1 MIFIGEKING
11 TRKAVQEAILKK
23 DRAFIE
29 KTALEQANA
38 GADYLDV
45 NAGTSP
51 DRETDDML
59 WLIDIVQEVTE
70 VPVCIDSSSPGTLAA
85 ALAQVRQTPLVNS
98 INADP
103 ARLEAFLPLIRE
115 KEAPVIALA
124 LDESQTGMPKTIA
137 ERMENIRRVMEAAA
151 SYGIPEERLFIDP
164 LIMSVATEDTAGAA
178 VLGAIRSIR
187 AAWPRAHITGGLSN
201 VSFGLP
207 NRELV
212 NRTFLTLAM
221 AAGLDSAVVNPAN
234 RALIESLKAT
244 ELILGND
251 RFCRSYTKAAK
262 ADFVKK

>member
-11 TRKAVQEAILKK
+11 TRKAVQEAILNR

-29 KTALEQANA
+29 NTALEQARA

-51 DRETDDML
+51 DREKDDML
-59 WLIDIVQEVTE
+59 WLIGIVQEVTE

-85 ALAQVRQTPLVNS
+85 ALGQVKQTPMVNS
-98 INADP
+98 VNADP
-103 ARLEAFLPLIRE
+103 ARLEAFLPLIKE

-124 LDESQTGMPKTIA
+124 LDESKTGMPKTVG
-137 ERMENIRRVMEAAA
+137 ERLENIRRIMEAASA
-151 SYGIPEERLFIDP
+151 YGIPEERVFIDP
-164 LIMSVATEDTAGAA
+164 LIMSVAADHTAGAA
-178 VLGAIRSIR
+178 ALEAIRAIR
-187 AAWPRAHITGGLSN
+187 AAYPNAHITGGLSN

-221 AAGLDSAVVNPAN
+221 AAGMDSAVVNPAN

-244 ELILGND
+244 ELILGKD
-251 RFCRSYTKAAK
+251 RFCRSYTRAAK
-262 ADFVKK
+262 AEFAGK